1 MYVDIYI
8 YIYIHTSKNIYVCM
22 CYYKTS
28 WDLLQDIPKRK
39 TWAKNLEDLMPKRRV
54 INHFMRTS
62 YIWLAKIPW

>member
-1 MYVDIYI
+1 MLTYI
-8 YIYIHTSKNIYVCM
+8 YIYTYILLKIYVYACVLQ
-22 CYYKTS
+22 
-28 WDLLQDIPKRK
+28 DILGFAQDIPKRK